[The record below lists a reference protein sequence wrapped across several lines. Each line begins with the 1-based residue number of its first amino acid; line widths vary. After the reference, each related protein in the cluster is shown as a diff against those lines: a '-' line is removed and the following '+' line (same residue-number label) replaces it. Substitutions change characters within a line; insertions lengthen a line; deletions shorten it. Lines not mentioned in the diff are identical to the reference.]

1 MARPNPHLSGRFLT
15 EEEKANAP
23 KVTKALLVRI
33 FSYLKP
39 YGLQFAGVFVAIIIA
54 SIVGLFPSIITGRIV
69 DEALVGEDLSY
80 LVQLLLIALAAMVTS
95 QLIGILENYINA
107 WISQHIIYDMR
118 NQMYRHLQYMPHS
131 FYTTEKQGDIIT
143 RMDTDIS
150 GVSSVIS
157 GTLSKVIS
165 NVAVIIT
172 TLVALF
178 TMSWQLAL
186 VGLAVLPLL
195 ILPTRRAGQSRLKYA
210 SRTQEKTDDMNQVI
224 NETLSA
230 SGSLLVKM
238 FTREQLEFERFESA
252 NAAVTE
258 LSMKETRSGSLFGVA
273 LGMFTQLG
281 PLLIYFAGG
290 VFIIEH
296 LDPTLTVGVVTAMV
310 ALINRL
316 YRPVES
322 MLNLQVT
329 FTRSLALFVRIFDY
343 LDRENPIVS
352 PENGAKPNVE
362 RQPIR
367 YDHVA
372 FGYEPDQ
379 LVLTD
384 VSFEVPGAKMY
395 ALVGPS
401 GSGKSTVANLIPRLY
416 DVTDG
421 SVTIAGVDVRD
432 FDLEYLRR
440 QIGMVTQEAYLF
452 NGTIRENL
460 LYAREDATDE
470 ELEAA
475 CKIANIHDFIV
486 AQPAGYETEVG
497 NRGLKLSGGEKQ
509 RLSLARVILKDP
521 KILILDEATSALD
534 SISEFAIQQA
544 LEQLMHSRTSI
555 VIAHRLS
562 TVLKADCILVVKDGT
577 VVEQGT
583 HEELLA
589 QGGVYRELF
598 DTQFSQVINRSAAA
612 GVRLDGD
619 YAETAGGDAP
629 ALNIRVL
636 GIGYD
641 VRRLTEADISD
652 VFALAKGNRK
662 FYRALGIRPSR
673 ARLTEIISDVPHGAA
688 PNDKYFIGFYDQDN
702 LVAVLDLITGYP
714 QTNEAFIGWFMVDA
728 DLQHQGVGSQIFAD
742 VRAAMQA
749 QGYNR
754 LEVAC
759 PEASEPGMAFW
770 ASQGFKPTGQRD
782 DSGDYPVVYFVRD
795 I

>member
-39 YGLQFAGVFVAIIIA
+39 YGAQFAGVFAAIVVA
-54 SIVGLFPSIITGRIV
+54 SVVGLFPSIITGRIV
-69 DEALVGEDLSY
+69 DEALIGEDLGY

-107 WISQHIIYDMR
+107 WIAQHIIYDMR

-150 GVSSVIS
+150 GVSSVVS
-157 GTLSKVIS
+157 GTLSKVVS
-165 NVAVIIT
+165 NVAVIVT

-178 TMSWQLAL
+178 TMSWKLAI

-195 ILPTRRAGQSRLKYA
+195 ILPTRSAGRSRLKYA
-210 SRTQEKTDDMNQVI
+210 SKTQEKTDVMNQVI

-238 FTREQLEFERFESA
+238 FTREQLEFEKFERA
-252 NAAVTE
+252 NADVTE
-258 LSMKETRSGSLFGVA
+258 LSMKETRSGSLFSVA

-290 VFIIEH
+290 VLIIERF
-296 LDPTLTVGVVTAMV
+296 DPTLTVGTVTAMV

-367 YDHVA
+367 YEHVA

-384 VSFEVPGAKMY
+384 VHFEVPGGKMY
-395 ALVGPS
+395 AIVGPS
-401 GSGKSTVANLIPRLY
+401 GSGKSTVVNLIPRLY
-416 DVTDG
+416 DVTG
-421 SVTIAGVDVRD
+421 GRVTVAGVDVRD
-432 FDLEYLRR
+432 FDLEYLRQ
-440 QIGMVTQEAYLF
+440 QIGVVTQEAYLF

-460 LYAREDATDE
+460 LYARENAAHE
-470 ELEAA
+470 ELVEA
-475 CKIANIHDFIV
+475 CRIANIHDFIE
-486 AQPAGYETEVG
+486 AQPLGYDAPVG

-544 LEQLMHSRTSI
+544 LEQLMRGRTSI

-562 TVLKADCILVVKDGT
+562 TILKADRILVVKDG
-577 VVEQGT
+577 VIAEQGT

-589 QGGVYRELF
+589 RGGVYRELF
-598 DTQFSQVINRSAAA
+598 DTQFSQVINRSSAA
-612 GVRLDGD
+612 GVHRGAGQDGEGALALDIG
-619 YAETAGGDAP
+619 
-629 ALNIRVL
+629 AL
-636 GIGYD
+636 GTGYD
-641 VRRLTEADISD
+641 VRRLTEADVSD

-673 ARLTEIISDVPHGAA
+673 ARLTEIISDVPEGAG
-688 PNDKYFIGFYDQDN
+688 PNDKYIVGFYDGED

-714 QTNEAFIGWFMVDA
+714 QASEAFIGWFMVDA
-728 DLQHQGVGSQIFAD
+728 DLQRRGVGSQIFAD

-749 QGYNR
+749 QGYR
-754 LEVAC
+754 SLEVAC

-770 ASQGFKPTGQRD
+770 RAQGFEPTGQRD
-782 DSGDYPVVYFVRD
+782 DTGDYPVVYLTRT